1 MLIRPVTKEER
12 LQSAQLL
19 TIESGDLTIS
29 AADDAI
35 HCDYTLQIGAE
46 GTDWPAISITDCDE
60 GLEAAA
66 LHVAS
71 GDIRIRA
78 SDDCLNAANS
88 DLSGFDFSMDI
99 SGGTISAYTTD
110 GAGFDSNGSMTME
123 VATSPAT
130 MATHRASSGRWARS
144 TMQNMAAAT
153 QINTTFTA
161 SIHSPSRPSSIQ
173 LKNALYA
180 PKEIADQVHHHEQ
193 HDNQPGQGGEHG
205 DIIPPRPGQQL
216 AKHRNQYAD
225 GRDFKHQINAH
236 RPFLPYNM
244 QTASARPASAPKDPY
259 SLPCS
264 SLARRAAFSSSS
276 SSFSTFSNKRR

>member
-46 GTDWPAISITDCDE
+46 GTDGPAISITDCDE

-99 SGGTISAYTTD
+99 SGGTPPEKLD
-110 GAGFDSNGSMTME
+110 GGTPPERPDN
-123 VATSPAT
+123 
-130 MATHRASSGRWARS
+130 ASE
-144 TMQNMAAAT
+144 
-153 QINTTFTA
+153 
-161 SIHSPSRPSSIQ
+161 PP
-173 LKNALYA
+173 
-180 PKEIADQVHHHEQ
+180 E
-193 HDNQPGQGGEHG
+193 PGN
-205 DIIPPRPGQQL
+205 L
-216 AKHRNQYAD
+216 
-225 GRDFKHQINAH
+225 
-236 RPFLPYNM
+236 
-244 QTASARPASAPKDPY
+244 
-259 SLPCS
+259 
-264 SLARRAAFSSSS
+264 
-276 SSFSTFSNKRR
+276 

>member
-12 LQSAQLL
+12 LQSAKLL

-46 GTDWPAISITDCDE
+46 GTGGPAISITDCDE

-99 SGGTISAYTTD
+99 SGGTPPEKPD
-110 GAGFDSNGSMTME
+110 GGMPPERPDN
-123 VATSPAT
+123 
-130 MATHRASSGRWARS
+130 ASEPPESG
-144 TMQNMAAAT
+144 N
-153 QINTTFTA
+153 
-161 SIHSPSRPSSIQ
+161 
-173 LKNALYA
+173 L
-180 PKEIADQVHHHEQ
+180 
-193 HDNQPGQGGEHG
+193 
-205 DIIPPRPGQQL
+205 
-216 AKHRNQYAD
+216 
-225 GRDFKHQINAH
+225 
-236 RPFLPYNM
+236 
-244 QTASARPASAPKDPY
+244 
-259 SLPCS
+259 
-264 SLARRAAFSSSS
+264 
-276 SSFSTFSNKRR
+276 

>member
-46 GTDWPAISITDCDE
+46 GTDGPAISITDCDE

-99 SGGTISAYTTD
+99 SGGTPPEKPD
-110 GAGFDSNGSMTME
+110 GGMPPERPDN
-123 VATSPAT
+123 
-130 MATHRASSGRWARS
+130 ASE
-144 TMQNMAAAT
+144 
-153 QINTTFTA
+153 
-161 SIHSPSRPSSIQ
+161 PP
-173 LKNALYA
+173 
-180 PKEIADQVHHHEQ
+180 E
-193 HDNQPGQGGEHG
+193 PGN
-205 DIIPPRPGQQL
+205 L
-216 AKHRNQYAD
+216 
-225 GRDFKHQINAH
+225 
-236 RPFLPYNM
+236 
-244 QTASARPASAPKDPY
+244 
-259 SLPCS
+259 
-264 SLARRAAFSSSS
+264 
-276 SSFSTFSNKRR
+276 

>member
-1 MLIRPVTKEER
+1 MLIRPITKEER

-46 GTDWPAISITDCDE
+46 GTGGPAISITDCDE

-99 SGGTISAYTTD
+99 SGGTPPEKPD
-110 GAGFDSNGSMTME
+110 GGTPPERLDN
-123 VATSPAT
+123 
-130 MATHRASSGRWARS
+130 ASE
-144 TMQNMAAAT
+144 
-153 QINTTFTA
+153 
-161 SIHSPSRPSSIQ
+161 PP
-173 LKNALYA
+173 
-180 PKEIADQVHHHEQ
+180 E
-193 HDNQPGQGGEHG
+193 PGN
-205 DIIPPRPGQQL
+205 L
-216 AKHRNQYAD
+216 
-225 GRDFKHQINAH
+225 
-236 RPFLPYNM
+236 
-244 QTASARPASAPKDPY
+244 
-259 SLPCS
+259 
-264 SLARRAAFSSSS
+264 
-276 SSFSTFSNKRR
+276 

>member
-46 GTDWPAISITDCDE
+46 GTDGPAISITDCDE

-99 SGGTISAYTTD
+99 SGGTPPEKPDGGTPPERPDQCIGTAGARKSVTPGRWALSTQKTAALHRRAAVSCFASEQVQNQRQDDKHAANPFGGEGELRVEALVLVLTEVGITAAAGD
-110 GAGFDSNGSMTME
+110 GAGQTCGLAGLD
-123 VATSPAT
+123 
-130 MATHRASSGRWARS
+130 R
-144 TMQNMAAAT
+144 
-153 QINTTFTA
+153 
-161 SIHSPSRPSSIQ
+161 
-173 LKNALYA
+173 
-180 PKEIADQVHHHEQ
+180 
-193 HDNQPGQGGEHG
+193 HDDDE
-205 DIIPPRPGQQL
+205 
-216 AKHRNQYAD
+216 AD
-225 GRDFKHQINAH
+225 GQNDLNDR
-236 RPFLPYNM
+236 
-244 QTASARPASAPKDPY
+244 
-259 SLPCS
+259 
-264 SLARRAAFSSSS
+264 
-276 SSFSTFSNKRR
+276 

>member
-46 GTDWPAISITDCDE
+46 GTDGPAISITDCDE

-99 SGGTISAYTTD
+99 SGGTPPEKPD
-110 GAGFDSNGSMTME
+110 GGMPPERPDN
-123 VATSPAT
+123 
-130 MATHRASSGRWARS
+130 ASEPPESG
-144 TMQNMAAAT
+144 N
-153 QINTTFTA
+153 
-161 SIHSPSRPSSIQ
+161 
-173 LKNALYA
+173 L
-180 PKEIADQVHHHEQ
+180 
-193 HDNQPGQGGEHG
+193 
-205 DIIPPRPGQQL
+205 
-216 AKHRNQYAD
+216 
-225 GRDFKHQINAH
+225 
-236 RPFLPYNM
+236 
-244 QTASARPASAPKDPY
+244 
-259 SLPCS
+259 
-264 SLARRAAFSSSS
+264 
-276 SSFSTFSNKRR
+276 

>member
-1 MLIRPVTKEER
+1 MPIRPITKEER

-46 GTDWPAISITDCDE
+46 GTDGPAISITDCDE

-99 SGGTISAYTTD
+99 SGGTPPEKPD
-110 GAGFDSNGSMTME
+110 GGTLPERPDN
-123 VATSPAT
+123 
-130 MATHRASSGRWARS
+130 ASE
-144 TMQNMAAAT
+144 
-153 QINTTFTA
+153 
-161 SIHSPSRPSSIQ
+161 PP
-173 LKNALYA
+173 
-180 PKEIADQVHHHEQ
+180 E
-193 HDNQPGQGGEHG
+193 PGN
-205 DIIPPRPGQQL
+205 L
-216 AKHRNQYAD
+216 
-225 GRDFKHQINAH
+225 
-236 RPFLPYNM
+236 
-244 QTASARPASAPKDPY
+244 
-259 SLPCS
+259 
-264 SLARRAAFSSSS
+264 
-276 SSFSTFSNKRR
+276 